1 MNAQQRNEL
10 IKTRNFYK
18 LFIEQGFDNPPS
30 RNNNILLPRADS
42 SKVTAELIC
51 QKRGFVIC
59 TCEINN
65 NAEISKAEINK
76 LLRELSKSHYEN
88 ILIIYG
94 KDSNG
99 HEEQQWIVSIRPQN
113 RPLLTVS
120 VPWHE
125 NKSNQLLE
133 EKLQGLI
140 FPLEGEEEL
149 TISDVVQRVRS
160 AFVANSEKITKKFYE
175 KFKQQLNIFEEFIEG
190 IENLIDKKQ
199 YAALMLNRLMFVY
212 FIQKKG
218 FLDGNI
224 NYLQERLEQVKKQYG
239 NNQFHDKFYR
249 EFLRRLF
256 KEGLDTPV
264 EQRDSTIS
272 KLLGKVPYLNGGLF
286 DAHRLETDNL
296 KINLSDKAFENIF
309 NFFGQ
314 YQWHLDSRPT
324 AKGNEINPDVLGYIF
339 EKYINDRAQMGAYYT
354 QEDITEYIAKNT
366 ILPYLLQQ
374 AEKECRNAFTADSSI
389 WRFLQENPDNYIYDA
404 VKHGCNLSDDKIPEN
419 IRQGLDSTKAD
430 LLARRRDWNTT
441 ATEKFALPKETWREV
456 IARRQHYCKV
466 KEKIS
471 NGEIERVEDL
481 ITYNLDIVRFVADA
495 LKNYE
500 GSDFTDVVF
509 RTIAGVRD
517 KWVTGT
523 NSKVR
528 RGISILDPSCG
539 SGAFLFAALNI
550 LQPLYKICI
559 ERMEEFVATDDHR
572 LQQKDGA
579 KRYPLFRQVL
589 KEVEEHPNQEYWIY
603 KTIILE
609 NLYGVDLMA
618 EAVEIAK
625 LRLFLQLAAVAEYD
639 ENAVNLGLE
648 PLPDIDY
655 NIRAGNSLVGFANM
669 TEFEDT
675 LKGKLNFAPKL
686 KEKIGQQAY
695 TVSIKNIAFRQAQDD
710 YQNINYSE
718 VKQELTDELKKL
730 NDELNNYLAS
740 AAYNID
746 SNKSSNKYQDWKKDT
761 QPFHWL
767 AEFYGIIEEK
777 GGFDVVIGNPPY
789 VAKRKL
795 NYKLFGYLNNNPADI
810 YATFIEK
817 TAYLLNGIG
826 KTGMI
831 IPLSLGF
838 SNSFSS
844 YRELIIRHYSYNW
857 YSSYGRIPAGLFNA
871 DVRIRNTIH
880 IGSKILNTKTHCL
893 YTTKLNRW
901 YSEQRNSLFS
911 TLQYANYASSVWGN
925 KVPKS
930 NSDKLLNAFENC
942 LQKNGT
948 IGDLLGDARNTVYP
962 LFYKQSAYNWL
973 TCAIEMPPCYIG
985 KNIVSNSKLGQLN
998 FTIQDNRNI
1007 AMLLLNGR
1015 LMFIFWV
1022 ILGDDFDV
1030 TKNNLTEFPISLNK
1044 ISPPKKVKLLSLY
1057 KELSEFLPQTIQY
1070 KLNAGKK
1077 IGTYNLAKCRHITD
1091 KSDVLF
1097 AEILG
1102 ITDVWEEIELYYS
1115 QTIKSIDSY
1124 E

>member
-51 QKRGFVIC
+51 QKRGFVVC

-113 RPLLTVS
+113 RPLQVIN
-120 VPWHE
+120 VQWYE
-125 NKSNQLLE
+125 KKSNQLLE

-140 FPLEGEEEL
+140 FPLEGEEGL

-160 AFVANSEKITKKFYE
+160 AFIANSEKITKKFYE

-324 AKGNEINPDVLGYIF
+324 ASGDEINPDVLGYIF

-374 AEKECRNAFTADSSI
+374 AEEECRNAFTADSSI
-389 WRFLQENPDNYIYDA
+389 WRFLRENPDNYIYDA
-404 VKHGCNLSDDKIPEN
+404 VKYGCDLSDDEIPEN
-419 IRQGLDSTKAD
+419 IHQGLDSTTAD

-456 IARRQHYCKV
+456 IARRQRYCEV
-466 KEKIS
+466 KEKIN

-481 ITYNLDIVRFVADA
+481 ITYNLDIVRFVADT

-500 GSDFTDVVF
+500 GSDFIDVIF

-559 ERMEEFVATDDHR
+559 ERMEEFVAADDHR
-572 LQQKDGA
+572 IEQKGG
-579 KRYPLFRQVL
+579 KEKYPLFRRVL
-589 KEVEEHPNQEYWIY
+589 EEIEQHPNQEYWIY

-609 NLYGVDLMA
+609 NLYGVDIMA
-618 EAVEIAK
+618 EAAEIAK
-625 LRLFLQLAAVAEYD
+625 LRLFLQLAASAEYD
-639 ENAVNLGLE
+639 KNKANLGLE

-669 TEFEDT
+669 KHF
-675 LKGKLNFAPKL
+675 NFVCRGQLAGL
-686 KEKIGQQAY
+686 DVDLEKRIRQQANK
-695 TVSIKNIAFRQAQDD
+695 VKMANVAFRQAQEDC
-710 YQNINYSE
+710 QNIAKE
-718 VKQELTDELKKL
+718 KKKL
-730 NDELNNYLAS
+730 AGELEKLNKELNGYLALSSYGIDSNQSLNNY
-740 AAYNID
+740 
-746 SNKSSNKYQDWKKDT
+746 KEWKHSH

-767 AEFYGIIEEK
+767 AEFYGIIEEN

-789 VAKRKL
+789 VEYNSIKDTYTIKDYSVEKSGNL
-795 NYKLFGYLNNNPADI
+795 
-810 YATFIEK
+810 YAYFMERIVYIKNKK
-817 TAYLLNGIG
+817 TLCS
-826 KTGMI
+826 MI
-831 IPLSLGF
+831 VPLSGHSTKRMKSLVDLY
-838 SNSFSS
+838 
-844 YRELIIRHYSYNW
+844 YRQPKQQHWVFNISADANPSILFPGVKFRLAIFIS
-857 YSSYGRIPAGLFNA
+857 IPGE
-871 DVRIRNTIH
+871 RQI
-880 IGSKILNTKTHCL
+880 
-893 YTTKLNRW
+893 YTTGYKKW
-901 YSEQRNSLFS
+901 YSEERNNLFSFVQFTKLPEQLNKCTTITKVASNLHKDILMKMEKINNRYVDIRAGEVMYYHNAPVSWIRVHNTAPFFKNERHGEHVTIQLKKLFFKNREERNVAFLIFASSTFYLWWLGNSDCYHLNKTDITSFPLILTNEMLKNSAVLSQELETDMQHNSLRRV
-911 TLQYANYASSVWGN
+911 YNYKNTGRVEYDEFYM
-925 KVPKS
+925 KKS
-930 NSDKLLNAFENC
+930 KTIIDKIDCLLA
-942 LQKNGT
+942 
-948 IGDLLGDARNTVYP
+948 DAYGFTEEELDYIINYS
-962 LFYKQSAYNWL
+962 YKYR
-973 TCAIEMPPCYIG
+973 MG
-985 KNIVSNSKLGQLN
+985 
-998 FTIQDNRNI
+998 
-1007 AMLLLNGR
+1007 
-1015 LMFIFWV
+1015 
-1022 ILGDDFDV
+1022 
-1030 TKNNLTEFPISLNK
+1030 
-1044 ISPPKKVKLLSLY
+1044 
-1057 KELSEFLPQTIQY
+1057 SE
-1070 KLNAGKK
+1070 A
-1077 IGTYNLAKCRHITD
+1077 
-1091 KSDVLF
+1091 
-1097 AEILG
+1097 
-1102 ITDVWEEIELYYS
+1102 
-1115 QTIKSIDSY
+1115 
-1124 E
+1124 